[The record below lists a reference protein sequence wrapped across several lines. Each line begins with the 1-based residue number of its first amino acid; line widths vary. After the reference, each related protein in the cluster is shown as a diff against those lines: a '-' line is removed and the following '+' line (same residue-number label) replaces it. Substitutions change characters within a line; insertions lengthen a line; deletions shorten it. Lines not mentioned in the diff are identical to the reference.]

1 MQQYLKQPRQFPPLA
16 LGHGLTAK
24 HEILQRCET
33 NRRGARM
40 RSDRRLLCMQCG
52 PALGPA
58 LLAVDGQP
66 LDGALPAE
74 WPTAGVIF
82 RFATEVFKAIAGDE
96 SGVVSELD
104 LEDFINQNGP
114 RRRYRYKH
122 SFGKRHRL
130 AEVGP

>member
-1 MQQYLKQPRQFPPLA
+1 MQR
-16 LGHGLTAK
+16 
-24 HEILQRCET
+24 
-33 NRRGARM
+33 
-40 RSDRRLLCMQCG
+40 G

-66 LDGALPAE
+66 PDGALPADGQL
-74 WPTAGVIF
+74 TAGVIF

-114 RRRYRYKH
+114 RRRYRYKY